1 MCIIVDNSVR
11 DIVFGEKMTVSGER
25 LRNRINDQQRKLVV
39 GGKLVRELSE
49 AESFRI
55 WLVQAQLA
63 DLVLEFP
70 DADVEARIE
79 LVKRDSK
86 CRSNDEHVVALAL
99 LSGCRVLCANDRK
112 LREDFRDPEIV
123 SRPRGKLYSIDQ
135 RANDRRQ
142 YENLLIWTRSCR
154 GCG

>member
-25 LRNRINDQQRKLVV
+25 LRNMINDQQRKLVV

-49 AESFRI
+49 AESFKN

-63 DLVLEFP
+63 DLVIEFP
-70 DADVEARIE
+70 DSDVDALAEW
-79 LVKRDSK
+79 VKHESK
-86 CRSNDEHVVALAL
+86 CRSNDEHVIALAL
-99 LSGCRVLCANDRK
+99 LSGCRVLCARDRK

-123 SRPRGKLYSIDQ
+123 RKPRGKLYSIDQ
-135 RANDRRQ
+135 RANGRLQ
-142 YENLLIWTRSCR
+142 YENLLKWTRSCK